1 MPALLSTATD
11 CANFNTCMTKNL
23 GLGTYAD
30 CETSYSDAI
39 CDFDVSIISDI
50 ENTPWDWLNVTLQY
64 KATSNTYNVAADTD
78 D

>member
-50 ENTPWDWLNVTLQY
+50 ENTP
-64 KATSNTYNVAADTD
+64 
-78 D
+78 